1 MSALEKALVAVITAG
16 AAWVGPHL
24 EALRLAG
31 ARVRVCAPDGTLW
44 SILTALDYDAIL
56 VADVDA
62 GVKGLGRALGEDAKL
77 RTVPAVVLLGP
88 GASRERDIDLLAI
101 DADDPEKTV
110 TAVEALV
117 QGHASRRWEAAPAG
131 RPGSLRPGSLR
142 PGSLPPPDSPARR
155 ELELGFHDLRV
166 LLGIIVGYGAN
177 LRDGADGALTEA
189 QRDHVLKMIEAAADA
204 TVLLEQTMAAS
215 RTAALSVPA
224 MQPLGTQRLYVDV
237 TALAQS
243 VVRMFARAAAQRGID
258 LGCSSTQPIQLWG
271 NGVHLKQVVA
281 NLVVNALK
289 FAGPGGRVCV
299 ATRVGAGAQAEVIVS
314 DTGPGVPL
322 EDRERIFDHGVRLER
337 DVGIGGTGIG
347 LAVVRELVVVHHGG
361 TVRVDDAE
369 GGGAEFVV
377 SLPLDRR
384 SRAREGGAA
393 SRELPSDG
401 RLRAGDPR

>member
-1 MSALEKALVAVITAG
+1 VSILEKALVAVITIG
-16 AAWVGPHL
+16 AAWVGPHI

-31 ARVRVCAPDGTLW
+31 ARVRLCAPDGTLW
-44 SILTALDYDAIL
+44 SILTALDYDAIM
-56 VADVDA
+56 VADVEA
-62 GVKGLGRALGEDAKL
+62 GVRGLGRALGEDARL
-77 RTVPAVVLLGP
+77 RSVPTIVLLGP
-88 GASRERDIDLLAI
+88 GASRERDIDLVAI
-101 DADDPEKTV
+101 DSDDPEKTV
-110 TAVEALV
+110 AAVEALV
-117 QGHASRRWEAAPAG
+117 DGHASRRWEAGQAA

-177 LRDGADGALTEA
+177 LRDGADGALSET
-189 QRDHVLKMIEAAADA
+189 QRDHVLKMIEAATDA
-204 TVLLEQTMAAS
+204 TVLLQQTMSAS

-224 MQPLGTQRLYVDV
+224 MQPLGTQRLHVDI

-243 VVRMFARAAAQRGID
+243 VVRMFARAASQRDID
-258 LGCSSTQPIQLWG
+258 LACTGTQPIQLWG

-289 FAGPGGRVCV
+289 FAGPGGRVRV
-299 ATRVGAGAQAEVIVS
+299 ATRVGVGSQAEIVVS
-314 DTGPGVPL
+314 DTGPGVPV
-322 EDRERIFDHGVRLER
+322 EERDRIFDHGVRLER

-361 TVRVDDAE
+361 TVRVGDAE

-384 SRAREGGAA
+384 SRVREGGAA
-393 SRELPSDG
+393 SRELPSSG
-401 RLRAGDPR
+401 RIRAGDAR